1 VGTVSAVRFHD
12 DVREM
17 LVDIETVKQADRNPN
32 QGDVEAIA
40 ESIVLNGYA
49 VPVIAR
55 RDTREIIAG
64 NHRYAALLSLG
75 ATLIPVIWVDMNDE
89 QAARFLL
96 ADNRTARLGRDDLG
110 LLAAVLDEL
119 DASRHGLLGTGY
131 THEDLSRFHQII
143 ENPLSFDSGN
153 DARQRVGAK
162 SVFECPECGHRWGP
176 GLRVTP
182 SEDYL

>member
-1 VGTVSAVRFHD
+1 
-12 DVREM
+12 M

-32 QGDVEAIA
+32 QGDVDAIA

-75 ATLIPVIWVDMNDE
+75 AV
-89 QAARFLL
+89 
-96 ADNRTARLGRDDLG
+96 
-110 LLAAVLDEL
+110 
-119 DASRHGLLGTGY
+119 Y